1 MSSWHW
7 QSWQWVDAATVM
19 CGVCTF
25 PFAVLHIVWIDAIH
39 CTWHRK
45 WCWETQR
52 ITAEPRSEP
61 RHYQNHFIFWK
72 TLYLINITVH
82 PSATQKR
89 TSQILTSLLIEKHIC
104 VGYSGIKFVLIEN
117 EWLLLGLL
125 SHSFLVLCWFVHVKM
140 LNETRVSPWQ
150 IIGHWNKYFK
160 ATLGLA
166 LDLASFQNEI

>member
-1 MSSWHW
+1 MHEQPTW

-25 PFAVLHIVWIDAIH
+25 PFAVLHIIWIDAIH

-82 PSATQKR
+82 PSATQR
-89 TSQILTSLLIEKHIC
+89 LTSQILTSLLIEKHIC

-125 SHSFLVLCWFVHVKM
+125 SRCFLVLSWFVHVNWNKGVA
-140 LNETRVSPWQ
+140 LT
-150 IIGHWNKYFK
+150 GHRGWNKYFK

-166 LDLASFQNEI
+166 LDLASFQNEM